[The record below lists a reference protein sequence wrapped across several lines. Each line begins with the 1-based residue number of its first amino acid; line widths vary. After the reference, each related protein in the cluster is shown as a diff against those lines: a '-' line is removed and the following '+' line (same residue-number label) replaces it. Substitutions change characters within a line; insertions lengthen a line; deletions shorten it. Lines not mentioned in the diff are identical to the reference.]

1 MRRFDFLAT
10 TRFSDRLDAG
20 RRLAEM
26 VAQRL
31 PDLVAGQPIVIG
43 LPRGGVLV
51 AAEVAAARDAP
62 LELLVARKLG
72 VPEQPELALGA
83 IAEGGV
89 RVLNEDV
96 RHAIGLGD
104 QELARIT
111 SREEAALAAEV
122 ANYRRGRPPLDVGDR
137 LVILVDDGLATGAT
151 ARAAI
156 LGLRQRRARRIVLAV
171 PVAPRDTVEA
181 FRDLAD
187 DIVVLT
193 TPRPFLSVG
202 SAYRDFQAATDAEV
216 IAALEAGR
224 ERDRRKSS

>member
-1 MRRFDFLAT
+1 VRRFSFQAT
-10 TRFSDRLDAG
+10 TRFTDRREAG

-26 VAQRL
+26 VAERL
-31 PDLVAGQPIVIG
+31 PDLASGQPVVIG

-51 AAEVAAARDAP
+51 AAEVAAGLGAP

-72 VPEQPELALGA
+72 VPDQPELALGA
-83 IAEGGV
+83 VAEGGV
-89 RVLNEDV
+89 RVINEDV
-96 RHAIGLGD
+96 RDATRISD
-104 QELARIT
+104 AELAVIAG
-111 SREEAALAAEV
+111 REETAVAAEV
-122 ANYRRGRPPLDVGDR
+122 SRYRRGRPPLDVADR

-181 FRDLAD
+181 FRALTD
-187 DIVVLT
+187 DIVVLM

-202 SAYRDFQAATDAEV
+202 SAYLDFTATRDEEV
-216 IAALEAGR
+216 VAALDAGL
-224 ERDRRKSS
+224 ERQQRS